1 MLNQVIIFVKLKE
14 RKKVLVMKINREKK
28 VKVKEKILQVDL
40 EKIMW

>member
-1 MLNQVIIFVKLKE
+1 MLNKVIIFVKLKE

-40 EKIMW
+40 EKIM